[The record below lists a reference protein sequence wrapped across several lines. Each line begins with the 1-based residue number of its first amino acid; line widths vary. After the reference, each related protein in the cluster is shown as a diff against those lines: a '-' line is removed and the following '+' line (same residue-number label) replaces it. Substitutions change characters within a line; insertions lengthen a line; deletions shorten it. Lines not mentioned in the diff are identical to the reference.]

1 MRIAIV
7 SDVHANA
14 EALRAVLDDV
24 DRRSVRATVCLG
36 DIVGYGAEPSEV
48 LDLLFESCSAIIAG
62 NHDLAATG
70 RLEDSRF
77 SAFARNAVQ
86 YARRLLTPDQREK
99 LSRLPDETEFESL
112 LLVHASPI
120 DAKEFPY
127 IRDVDLA
134 RESFGARDFRIACYG
149 HTHVPLVFS
158 QMGERV
164 AMTMNPRVELAREGR
179 YLINAGSVG
188 QPRDQDPRASYAI
201 VDTDVGVATFHRV
214 AYDVERASAKIRAAG
229 LPEQLGTRLLVGV

>member
-14 EALRAVLDDV
+14 DALRAVLDDV
-24 DRRSVRATVCLG
+24 DRRNVRAIVCLG
-36 DIVGYGAEPSEV
+36 DTVGYGAEPAEV
-48 LDLLFESCSAIIAG
+48 LDLLFESCDSMIAG

-70 RLEDSRF
+70 RLDDSRF
-77 SAFARNAVQ
+77 SAFARNAVT
-86 YARRLLTPDQREK
+86 YARRLLTPAQREK
-99 LSRLPDETEFESL
+99 LSKLPDEAQFDAL
-112 LLVHASPI
+112 LLVHASPA
-120 DAKEFPY
+120 DPKEFPY

-134 RESFGARDFRIACYG
+134 RESFAARDFGIACYG
-149 HTHVPLVFS
+149 HTHVPLVFTNV
-158 QMGERV
+158 GERV
-164 AMTMNPRVELAREGR
+164 AMTMNPRVELARDGR

-201 VDTDVGVATFHRV
+201 FDSDQRVATFHRV
-214 AYDVERASAKIRAAG
+214 AYDTERASAKIVAAG

>member
-14 EALRAVLDDV
+14 DALRAVLDDI
-24 DRRSVRATVCLG
+24 DRRNVRATVCLG
-36 DIVGYGAEPSEV
+36 DTVGYGAEPSEV
-48 LDLLFESCSAIIAG
+48 LDLLFESCTSMIAG

-77 SAFARNAVQ
+77 SVFARNAVS
-86 YARRLLTPDQREK
+86 YARRLLTPAQREK
-99 LSRLPDETEFESL
+99 LSRLPDETEFHGL
-112 LLVHASPI
+112 LLVHASPA
-120 DAKEFPY
+120 DSKDFPY

-134 RESFGARDFRIACYG
+134 RESFSARDFRVACYG

-158 QMGERV
+158 QVGESV
-164 AMTMNPRVELAREGR
+164 AMTLNPRVVLAPVGR
-179 YLINAGSVG
+179 YLINCGSVG

-201 VDTDVGVATFHRV
+201 FDAERAVVSFHRV
-214 AYDVERASAKIRAAG
+214 AYDTERASAKIRAAG